1 MTRQVGAT
9 TDAACI
15 LVLPTNFIVLV
26 SSCFRVAH
34 IQQRENEIK
43 LIGDESAELSLDI
56 FVSIR
61 CLGRSEQV
69 IRKV

>member
-1 MTRQVGAT
+1 MTRPVGAT

-34 IQQRENEIK
+34 IQQKENEIK

-56 FVSIR
+56 R
-61 CLGRSEQV
+61 CLVRSEQV

>member
-61 CLGRSEQV
+61 RLGRSEQV

>member
-61 CLGRSEQV
+61 CLVRSEQV